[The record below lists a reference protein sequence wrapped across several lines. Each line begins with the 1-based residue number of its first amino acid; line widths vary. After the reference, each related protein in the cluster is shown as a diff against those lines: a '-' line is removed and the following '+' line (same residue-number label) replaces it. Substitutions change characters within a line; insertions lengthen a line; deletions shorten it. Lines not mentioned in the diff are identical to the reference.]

1 MTTTLVLGDVAA
13 EQWGL
18 VTTAQARALGV
29 PAQAMARLT
38 ERGSLERMTHG
49 VYRVAGAP
57 AEPLDS
63 LRVAWL
69 TLDPARRASQ
79 RVRDTRPE
87 VVSHRSAANLHGL
100 GDLESDMH
108 EFITSTRK
116 QTRRDDIRLHRSHLA
131 SDDWTVVDG
140 LPVTTVARTVA
151 DLAASRVDGGHLA
164 KVVRDALAVKQV
176 SDDRLSASLA
186 PHAHAYG
193 APKGEGEALLVRFL
207 QESGVSEPL
216 GRAVA
221 LSGTLTTA
229 AVQTLASSPEMVRMR
244 ETMAELA
251 RTIGSTATTP
261 ELTRS
266 IHQANAAMRQHL
278 GTKGLGAMAR
288 VVDQTNAAIREGLSA
303 KDLAAMARVAED
315 ARKLF
320 DTPEGRRLLE
330 RQRQDRP

>member
-1 MTTTLVLGDVAA
+1 MTGSVLP
-13 EQWGL
+13 WHR
-18 VTTAQARALGV
+18 T
-29 PAQAMARLT
+29 
-38 ERGSLERMTHG
+38 RMPT
-49 VYRVAGAP
+49 
-57 AEPLDS
+57 
-63 LRVAWL
+63 
-69 TLDPARRASQ
+69 
-79 RVRDTRPE
+79 
-87 VVSHRSAANLHGL
+87 
-100 GDLESDMH
+100 
-108 EFITSTRK
+108 
-116 QTRRDDIRLHRSHLA
+116 
-131 SDDWTVVDG
+131 
-140 LPVTTVARTVA
+140 
-151 DLAASRVDGGHLA
+151 
-164 KVVRDALAVKQV
+164 
-176 SDDRLSASLA
+176 
-186 PHAHAYG
+186 

-207 QESGVSEPL
+207 QESGVSVPL

-266 IHQANAAMRQHL
+266 IHQANAAIRQHL
-278 GTKGLGAMAR
+278 GTKDLGAMAR

-303 KDLAAMARVAED
+303 KDLAAMARVAEE

>member
-131 SDDWTVVDG
+131 PDDWTVVDG

-193 APKGEGEALLVRFL
+193 APKGEEKRCSCASSKKVVSQYRLGE
-207 QESGVSEPL
+207 
-216 GRAVA
+216 
-221 LSGTLTTA
+221 LSPCPA
-229 AVQTLASSPEMVRMR
+229 PSQPQRSRHWRRRQRWFECARRWQSSPEP
-244 ETMAELA
+244 LA
-251 RTIGSTATTP
+251 RLP
-261 ELTRS
+261 PLRS
-266 IHQANAAMRQHL
+266 
-278 GTKGLGAMAR
+278 
-288 VVDQTNAAIREGLSA
+288 S
-303 KDLAAMARVAED
+303 LAASTKPTRRSGNIWALRTLARWPVSLT
-315 ARKLF
+315 KP
-320 DTPEGRRLLE
+320 TPRSE
-330 RQRQDRP
+330 RA